1 MEEASK
7 ADERAAQENIKGLSF
22 KGKKKKKNQQLEPIL
37 ASRKSAVKIKT
48 NK

>member
-1 MEEASK
+1 MGEASK

-22 KGKKKKKNQQLEPIL
+22 KGKKKKNQQLEPIL